1 MFNVIGLA
9 LNLFGEANEIGRQPG
24 GLMPHLSRPSP
35 LLCRSDV
42 GSHYGGRLYRAQRDG
57 GAYCSPL
64 EAARIGVR
72 AATEA
77 AYL

>member
-9 LNLFGEANEIGRQPG
+9 LNLFGEANEIGRQPR
-24 GLMPHLSRPSP
+24 MPHLSRPLP

-42 GSHYGGRLYRAQRDG
+42 GSDYGGRLYRAQRDG